1 MRHQL
6 KRKYA
11 DRQKINISDHSQNEY
26 RRTQK
31 YKTGWRARR
40 GKFKDRLVKI
50 LSICFL
56 IMVPIVNIY
65 IRFFYDGISENS
77 IYGLWQ
83 SENHKL
89 AISYN

>member
-31 YKTGWRARR
+31 YKTGWRARW
-40 GKFKDRLVKI
+40 GKFKDRLVNDFED
-50 LSICFL
+50 LFS
-56 IMVPIVNIY
+56 
-65 IRFFYDGISENS
+65 
-77 IYGLWQ
+77 
-83 SENHKL
+83 NHGTYSQHL
-89 AISYN
+89 Y